1 MDWARADAQG
11 FAVAGFDALFVENYG
26 DVPFFKQ
33 VAPETVALM
42 SRCALA
48 VREASGLPVGVN
60 VLRNDARAALGCALA
75 AGGSFVRV
83 NVHAGVAAADQ
94 GLLEGRAAETLRL
107 REALGAGPG
116 SAQPIG
122 VWADVHVKHARTL
135 DQPDLVQAALDAAL
149 RGLADA
155 VIVSGIAT
163 GSPPEAQSLA
173 TVRAALEVPVLIGS
187 GLSAEN
193 AAQLAPCCD
202 GAIVASA
209 ARQGGKAGAPL
220 DPDRA
225 RAVVEAFRAAR

>member
-1 MDWARADAQG
+1 MRVPLPATGRLLIGVVHLPPLPGSPRWSQLGRAGFEELLDWARADAQG

-94 GLLEGRAAETLRL
+94 GLLEGRAA
-107 REALGAGPG
+107 
-116 SAQPIG
+116 
-122 VWADVHVKHARTL
+122 
-135 DQPDLVQAALDAAL
+135 
-149 RGLADA
+149 
-155 VIVSGIAT
+155 
-163 GSPPEAQSLA
+163 
-173 TVRAALEVPVLIGS
+173 
-187 GLSAEN
+187 
-193 AAQLAPCCD
+193 
-202 GAIVASA
+202 
-209 ARQGGKAGAPL
+209 
-220 DPDRA
+220 
-225 RAVVEAFRAAR
+225 